1 MAYEFYE
8 ILEVSRDVSAEE
20 LKRAYRKKAMEVH
33 PDRHGGDKEK
43 ETLFKEVNEAYA
55 TLSDPQKRAHYDRF
69 GTTDMGGGFGG
80 GQGGFHTDMD
90 FSDIFESFFGG
101 GFQGGGA
108 RRRTSGVEGEDIEI
122 RVKLD
127 FSEALSGLKKTVSYS
142 RKVVCTEC
150 SGTGAKKGTEP
161 KECSQCRG
169 AGQVRRRTQT
179 IFGVMEQTGICDM
192 CHGTGKIIADKCTK
206 CHGERRE
213 TQKIEKEIDI
223 PAGIDDGMTIKVRGE
238 GNDGIGSK
246 AGDLYITFNIPNS
259 IDGLTREDTNLFY
272 TTEIDPVEAVL
283 GIKKTLK
290 LPVLG
295 ERVLEIKSGTQHGEV
310 LKFKGDGMKHI
321 SKDQKGDLFITVNI
335 KIPTHPSKKEREFY
349 HEIAREKKIEVADD
363 GFLNKIF

>member
-1 MAYEFYE
+1 
-8 ILEVSRDVSAEE
+8 
-20 LKRAYRKKAMEVH
+20 
-33 PDRHGGDKEK
+33 
-43 ETLFKEVNEAYA
+43 
-55 TLSDPQKRAHYDRF
+55 
-69 GTTDMGGGFGG
+69 
-80 GQGGFHTDMD
+80 GGFHTDMD

-127 FSEALSGLKKTVSYS
+127 FAEALSGLKKTVSYT
-142 RKVVCTEC
+142 RKTVCTEC

-213 TQKIEKEIDI
+213 TIKTEKEIEI

-238 GNDGIGSK
+238 GNAGIGS
-246 AGDLYITFNIPNS
+246 ASGDLYITFNIPDS
-259 IDGLTREDTNLFY
+259 IDGLTREDANLYY
-272 TTEIDPVEAVL
+272 TVEIDPVEAVL
-283 GIKKTLK
+283 GTKKTLK

-295 ERVLEIKSGTQHGEV
+295 ERILEIKSGTQHGEI
-310 LKFKGDGMKHI
+310 LKFKGDGVKHI
-321 SKDQKGDLFITVNI
+321 SKDQKGDLFITVNV
-335 KIPTHPSKKEREFY
+335 KIPTHLSKKERELY
-349 HEIAREKKIEVADD
+349 QEIARERKMEVADD
-363 GFLNKIF
+363 GFLSKLF